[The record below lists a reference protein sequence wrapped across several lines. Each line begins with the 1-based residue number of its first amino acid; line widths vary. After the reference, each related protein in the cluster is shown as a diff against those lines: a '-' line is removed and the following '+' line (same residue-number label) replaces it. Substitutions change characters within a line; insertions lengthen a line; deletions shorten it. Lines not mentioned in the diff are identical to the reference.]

1 MTMPVLLTERL
12 LLRPLR
18 SEDAEAWYAFHAD
31 PVTMRHLGGV
41 QPRSVAWRG
50 LCAMAGAWS
59 IRGFSMFA
67 VTLRDTGEWIGR
79 VGPWQPEGWPG
90 TEIGWGLA
98 SRFAGQ
104 GFAREAAVATID
116 YAVDVLG
123 WTDIIHTI
131 APDNSESIA
140 LAQRLGSTNRG
151 PTRLPAP
158 LAALP
163 VDDWGQSAADW
174 RTRRAA
180 DG

>member
-1 MTMPVLLTERL
+1 MTAPVLLTERL
-12 LLRPLR
+12 LLRRLGP
-18 SEDAEAWYAFHAD
+18 EDAEAWYAFHAD
-31 PVTMRHLGGV
+31 SVTMRHLGGV
-41 QPRSVAWRG
+41 QSRSVAWRG

-67 VTLRDTGEWIGR
+67 VTLRDTSEWIGR
-79 VGPWQPEGWPG
+79 VGPWQPEDWPG

-98 SRFAGQ
+98 SHFAGR
-104 GFAREAAVATID
+104 GFAREAAAATID

-131 APDNSESIA
+131 APDNVESIA

-151 PTRLPAP
+151 RTKLPPP
-158 LAALP
+158 LEALP

-174 RTRRAA
+174 RARRT
-180 DG
+180 GRG

>member
-1 MTMPVLLTERL
+1 MTAPVLLTERL
-12 LLRPLR
+12 LLRPLGP
-18 SEDAEAWYAFHAD
+18 EDANAWYAFHAD

-41 QPRSVAWRG
+41 QSRSVAWRG

-79 VGPWQPEGWPG
+79 VGPWHPEGWPG

-98 SRFAGQ
+98 SQFAGR
-104 GFAREAAVATID
+104 GFAREAATATID
-116 YAVDVLG
+116 YAVDGLG

-131 APDNSESIA
+131 APDNVESIA

-151 PTRLPAP
+151 RTTLPPP
-158 LAALP
+158 LESLP

-174 RTRRAA
+174 RGRRA
-180 DG
+180 GLG

>member
-1 MTMPVLLTERL
+1 MTAPVLLTERL
-12 LLRPLR
+12 LLRRLGP
-18 SEDAEAWYAFHAD
+18 EDVEAWYAFHAD

-41 QPRSVAWRG
+41 QARSVAWRG

-98 SRFAGQ
+98 SQFAGR
-104 GFAREAAVATID
+104 GFAREAATATID

-131 APDNSESIA
+131 APDNVESIA

-151 PTRLPAP
+151 RTTLPPP
-158 LAALP
+158 LEALP
-163 VDDWGQSAADW
+163 VDDWGQSAGDW
-174 RTRRAA
+174 RARRTRR
-180 DG
+180 G

>member
-1 MTMPVLLTERL
+1 MTAPVLLTERL
-12 LLRPLR
+12 LLRPLGP
-18 SEDAEAWYAFHAD
+18 EDAEAWYAFHAD
-31 PVTMRHLGGV
+31 LVTMRHLGGV
-41 QPRSVAWRG
+41 QSRSVAWRG

-59 IRGFSMFA
+59 IRGFSMLA

-79 VGPWQPEGWPG
+79 VGPWQPEDWPG

-98 SRFAGQ
+98 SQFAGR
-104 GFAREAAVATID
+104 GFAREAATAAID

-131 APDNSESIA
+131 APDNAESIA

-151 PTRLPAP
+151 RTTLPPP
-158 LAALP
+158 LESLP

-174 RTRRAA
+174 RARRA
-180 DG
+180 GRG

>member
-1 MTMPVLLTERL
+1 MTAPVLLTERL
-12 LLRPLR
+12 LLRRLGP
-18 SEDAEAWYAFHAD
+18 EDAEAWYAFHAD
-31 PVTMRHLGGV
+31 SVTMRHLGGV
-41 QPRSVAWRG
+41 QSRSVAWRG

-79 VGPWQPEGWPG
+79 VGPWQPEDWPG

-98 SRFAGQ
+98 SHFAGR
-104 GFAREAAVATID
+104 GFAREAATATID

-131 APDNSESIA
+131 APDNVESIA
-140 LAQRLGSTNRG
+140 LAQWLESTNRG
-151 PTRLPAP
+151 RTKLPPP
-158 LAALP
+158 LESLP

-174 RTRRAA
+174 RARRA
-180 DG
+180 GRG

>member
-1 MTMPVLLTERL
+1 MTAPVLLTERL
-12 LLRPLR
+12 LLRPLGP
-18 SEDAEAWYAFHAD
+18 EDTEAWYAFHAD
-31 PVTMRHLGGV
+31 PVTMCHLGSV
-41 QPRSVAWRG
+41 QSRSVAWRG

-79 VGPWQPEGWPG
+79 VGPWQPEDWPG

-98 SRFAGQ
+98 SQFAGR
-104 GFAREAAVATID
+104 GFAREAATAAID

-131 APDNSESIA
+131 APDNAESIA
-140 LAQRLGSTNRG
+140 LAGQLGSTNRG
-151 PTRLPAP
+151 PTTLPPP
-158 LAALP
+158 LESLP

-174 RTRRAA
+174 RARRA
-180 DG
+180 GRG